1 MSRISKLLERDSN
14 PVKFVEPKLFVPV
27 DCQVPETP
35 KSIMARTM
43 LQSGLISRDEYDT
56 MLGVTFDIGSESE
69 ETFDDFGDWEDD
81 FKVSQ
86 FAEYEEYEVEN
97 VQEKEISGA
106 TEAVA
111 QPDSSVEQSE
121 NTDGS
126 SAE

>member
-1 MSRISKLLERDSN
+1 
-14 PVKFVEPKLFVPV
+14 
-27 DCQVPETP
+27 
-35 KSIMARTM
+35 MARTM

-86 FAEYEEYEVEN
+86 FAEYEEYEVED
-97 VQEKEISGA
+97 VKEKEISGA

-111 QPDSSVEQSE
+111 QPDPSVEQSE